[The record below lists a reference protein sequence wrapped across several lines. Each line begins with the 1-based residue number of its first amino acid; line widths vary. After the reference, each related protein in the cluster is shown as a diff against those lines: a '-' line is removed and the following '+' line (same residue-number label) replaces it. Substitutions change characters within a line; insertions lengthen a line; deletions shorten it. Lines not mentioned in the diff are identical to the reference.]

1 MKLILSPSNNVF
13 FNLACEAFL
22 FGLDE
27 DDFLLLYRNEQ
38 AVVLG
43 SNQVLSNEVNRDF
56 CSSNSVTIA
65 RRMSGGGTVFHDMGN
80 VNYCFVRNITGD
92 TSALSANFL
101 LPVVEALQQM
111 GVKAVIGQRKDL
123 WLEGFKISGTA
134 SHISRGRALYHGTLL
149 YNSNLQML
157 QQVLHVPQKDESKKG
172 TASVPS
178 SVTNIA
184 DYWQSTMGEA
194 PTIDEF
200 EQMLLCNLR
209 EICNAELYCLNEDD
223 MVAINA
229 LANERFVRDE
239 WVFKK

>member
-1 MKLILSPSNNVF
+1 MF

-22 FGLDE
+22 FGLHE

-43 SNQVLSNEVNRDF
+43 SNQVLSNEVNSDF
-56 CSSNSVTIA
+56 CSRNSISIA

-111 GVKAVIGQRKDL
+111 GVKAEIGQRKDL

-157 QQVLHVPQKDESKKG
+157 QQVLHVPQKDASKKG

-184 DYWQSTMGEA
+184 ENWQSTMGEA
-194 PTIDEF
+194 PTTDEF
-200 EQMLLCNLR
+200 EHILLCNLM
-209 EICNAELYCLNEDD
+209 EICNAELYCLNDAEMD
-223 MVAINA
+223 AIDA
-229 LANERFVRDE
+229 LANEKFMRDE

>member
-22 FGLDE
+22 FGLHDE
-27 DDFLLLYRNEQ
+27 DFVLLYRNEQ

-56 CSSNSVTIA
+56 CSRNSISIA

-80 VNYCFVRNITGD
+80 VNYCFVRNIADD
-92 TSALSANFL
+92 TNALSANFL

-111 GVKAVIGQRKDL
+111 GVKAEIGQRKDL
-123 WLEGFKISGTA
+123 WLGGFKISGTA

-149 YNSNLQML
+149 YDSNLHML
-157 QQVLHVPQKDESKKG
+157 KQVLYVPQKDASKKG

-184 DYWQSTMGEA
+184 DYWKSTMGEV
-194 PTIDEF
+194 PTTDEF
-200 EQMLLCNLR
+200 EQMLMCNFM
-209 EICNAELYCLNEDD
+209 EIFDVELYCLTDD
-223 MVAINA
+223 EMVAIDE
-229 LANERFVRDE
+229 LANEKFMRDE
-239 WVFKK
+239 WVLKK